1 MKHLPRL
8 FALLLLSGMVLLLG
22 SCDSGGDANGE
33 EEPPPPEAFDRP
45 AMLANIGNNMVIPA
59 YQALQTA
66 IDALQE
72 ATDAFAANPSANT
85 LEAAQQALKAARL
98 AWQDANLFQFGPAE
112 SVALRAALNTYPTD
126 ADLIENN
133 VASGN
138 YVLGSIANRAAGGFP
153 TLDYLLHGMG
163 SNPEETLAKY
173 TTDAGAAQR
182 IAYVQ
187 DNVDFIKTNTDDTL
201 NDWLASGGNYIG
213 TFLSADKAGVDAGS
227 SLGELS
233 NALIL
238 HYERFL
244 RDGKIGIPA
253 GVRSAGVPRP
263 RSTEAFY
270 GGYSVELA
278 IANVKAI
285 ERLFLGTGLNGTD
298 GIGLDEN
305 LQALGATDLSNDI
318 KTTLTATVTALEGL
332 NDPLSTQIETDVDAV
347 TAAFTTMQQLVV
359 LLKADMASVLGITI
373 TFQDNDGD

>member
-1 MKHLPRL
+1 MRYLPRL

-33 EEPPPPEAFDRP
+33 EPPPPEMFDRA

-66 IDALQE
+66 VDALQQ
-72 ATDAFAANPSANT
+72 ATDAFATNPSAGT

-112 SVALRAALNTYPTD
+112 SAVLRAALNTYPTS
-126 ADLIENN
+126 ADLIEAN

-138 YVLGSIANRAAGGFP
+138 YVLGSIANQAAGGFP

-163 SNPEETLAKY
+163 SSQEETLAKY
-173 TTDAGAAQR
+173 TTDADAALR
-182 IAYVQ
+182 IAYVEH
-187 DNVDFIKTNTDDTL
+187 NVAFIKTNTDATV
-201 NDWLASGGNYIG
+201 NNWMASGGNYIG
-213 TFLSADKAGVDAGS
+213 TFLSADKAGVDVGS
-227 SLGELS
+227 SLGALC

-285 ERLFLGTGLNGTD
+285 ERLYLGTGLNGAQ

-305 LQALGATDLSNDI
+305 LQALDAADLSNNI
-318 KTTLTATVTALEGL
+318 KTTLTATITALEGL
-332 NDPLSTQIETDVDAV
+332 KDPLSTQIETDVDAV

-359 LLKADMASVLGITI
+359 LLKADLVSVLGITI